1 MIRNVFSVLSG
12 RVIKIFL
19 LGMGLLLF
27 GTICAVLI
35 GVSVFLH
42 FSENLPQ
49 ISTLKDYRPPAV
61 TSVYS
66 DDGRVIAEFYRER
79 RIVTPLSQ
87 IPQMLI
93 RAFVAAED
101 SRFFQHEGVDFIS
114 IMRAAVKN
122 VEAGTVVQGG
132 STITQQ
138 VTKSFLLTPE
148 KSYERK
154 IREAILAWRID
165 QSFSK
170 EEILYLYLNQI
181 YLGHGAYGVAAGA
194 ENYFGKSLGELTLA
208 ECAML
213 AGLPQAPSEYSPY
226 RNMEKAKKRQE
237 YVLTRMVTEGYIT
250 QAEADQAMKQSLDIK
265 ARRNIFIEAAPYYTE
280 HVRRYVAE
288 KYGEDLLYTGGL
300 QIYTAANV
308 EMQEAARR
316 AVDRGLR
323 ELDRR
328 HSGYRGPDGH
338 LAPEERENYLKKLAE
353 EQKADSFR
361 KGEIL
366 KALVMETD
374 AEKGNA
380 LVNMGREKG
389 RMDVNAVRWTSSGE
403 KSKGFSAGDMIWV
416 KLREKAEDSG
426 LWKLAVE
433 QTPAA
438 QAALLCI
445 EAGTGHVKAMTGGR
459 DFRTSQF
466 NRAIQSRRQPGSA
479 FKPVIYAAA
488 LDKGYT
494 PATEIMDNVFVY
506 QDTSTEWRPQ
516 NYDRQLHG
524 PTLLRTAL
532 AKSRNLSTIQI
543 LDHIGVK
550 YAISYA
556 KKLGIKS
563 ELYPNLSIA
572 LGSSGV
578 SLLELTNAYAV
589 FANGGYL
596 IDPVFIT
603 KITDRDGNVIEET
616 AAARKKVIEES
627 TAYLMTSLMES
638 VIKEGTATNVR
649 AINRPAAGKTGTTNN
664 LNDAWFIGY
673 TPDYITG
680 TWVGY
685 DQERSLGNKET
696 GGRAASP
703 IWLDFMKKIHENIPV
718 RDFTVPSGVVFS
730 KIDAETGLLPV
741 PDSRKVIFECFKAG
755 TVPTRYSRRSDTVTE
770 KDQFFK
776 MDM

>member
-1 MIRNVFSVLSG
+1 MFKKMFSGFSPLL
-12 RVIKIFL
+12 KIFL
-19 LGMGLLLF
+19 LGTGLLFF
-27 GTICAVLI
+27 GIICAGLVL
-35 GVSVFLH
+35 VSVF
-42 FSENLPQ
+42 FQYSEDLPQ
-49 ISTLKDYRPPAV
+49 ISTLRDYRPPAI
-61 TSVYS
+61 TSVYA
-66 DDGRVIAEFYRER
+66 DDGRLIAEFYKER

-87 IPQMLI
+87 IPQILI
-93 RAFVAAED
+93 QAFVAAED
-101 SRFFQHEGVDFIS
+101 SRFFQHKGVDFIS
-114 IMRAAVKN
+114 IVRAAVKN
-122 VEAGTVVQGG
+122 MEAGTVVQGG

-154 IREAILAWRID
+154 IKEAILAWRID

-194 ENYFGKSLGELTLA
+194 ENYFGKSLGELNLA
-208 ECAML
+208 ECAIL

-226 RNMEKAKKRQE
+226 RNMEKARTRQE
-237 YVLTRMVTEGYIT
+237 YVLSRMVTEGYIT
-250 QAEADQAMKQSLDIK
+250 QAEANQALKTPLDIK
-265 ARRNIFIEAAPYYTE
+265 ARKNIFIEAAPYYTE
-280 HVRRYVAE
+280 HIRRYVAE
-288 KYGEDLLYTGGL
+288 KYGEEALYKGGL
-300 QIYTAANV
+300 QIYTAVNI
-308 EMQEAARR
+308 EMQETARR
-316 AVDRGLR
+316 AVDKGLR
-323 ELDRR
+323 DLDRR
-328 HSGYRGPDGH
+328 HSGYRGPDGNI
-338 LAPEERENYLKKLAE
+338 AEEEREKYLKKLSE
-353 EQKADSFR
+353 EQKPGSFR

-374 AEKGNA
+374 AEKGKA
-380 LVNMGREKG
+380 SVSMGMEKG
-389 RMDVNAVRWTSSGE
+389 MIDMHSVRWSKSGE
-403 KSKGFSAGDMIWV
+403 KIFSAGDMIWV
-416 KLREKAEDSG
+416 KLREKAEGTG
-426 LWKLAVE
+426 LWKVAVE

-445 EAGTGHVKAMTGGR
+445 ESGTGQVKAMIGGR

-494 PATEIMDNVFVY
+494 PATEIIDNVFVY
-506 QDTSTEWRPQ
+506 RDWRPQ
-516 NYDRQLHG
+516 NYDRKVYG

-543 LDHIGVK
+543 LDRIGVR
-550 YAISYA
+550 YAINYA

-572 LGSSGV
+572 LGASGV

-596 IDPVFIT
+596 IEPVFIT
-603 KITDRDGNVIEET
+603 KITDREGNIIEET
-616 AAARKKVIEES
+616 KPVRKKAVDAN

-638 VIKEGTATNVR
+638 VIKEGTATSVR
-649 AINRPAAGKTGTTNN
+649 SINRPAAGKTGTTNN
-664 LNDAWFIGY
+664 LHDAWFVGY

-685 DQERSLGNKET
+685 DQERSLGHKES
-696 GGRAASP
+696 GGRSASP
-703 IWLDFMKKIHENIPV
+703 IWLDFMKKIHEDIPV
-718 RDFTVPSGVVFS
+718 RDFAVPGGIVFS
-730 KIDAETGLLPV
+730 KIDADTGLLPV
-741 PDSRKVIFECFKAG
+741 PESRKVIFECFKAG
-755 TVPTRYSRRSDTVTE
+755 TVPKRYSSRSDAVTE

>member
-1 MIRNVFSVLSG
+1 MIGNVFSVLSG

-19 LGMGLLLF
+19 LGTGLLFF
-27 GTICAVLI
+27 GIICAGLVL
-35 GVSVFLH
+35 VSVFLH
-42 FSENLPQ
+42 FSEDLPQ
-49 ISTLKDYRPPAV
+49 ISTLKDYRPPSI
-61 TSVYS
+61 TSVYA
-66 DDGRVIAEFYRER
+66 DDGSLIAEFYKER
-79 RIVTPLSQ
+79 RIVAPLAQMPQ
-87 IPQMLI
+87 ILI
-93 RAFVAAED
+93 QAFVAAED
-101 SRFFQHEGVDFIS
+101 SRFFQHRGVDFVS
-114 IMRAAVKN
+114 IVRAAVKN
-122 VEAGTVVQGG
+122 AEAGTVVQGG

-165 QSFSK
+165 QTFSK

-194 ENYFGKSLGELTLA
+194 ENYFGKSLGELNLA

-226 RNMEKAKKRQE
+226 RNMEKARNRQE
-237 YVLTRMVTEGYIT
+237 YVLSRMITEGYIT
-250 QAEADQAMKQSLDIK
+250 QADADQALRQPLDIK
-265 ARRNIFIEAAPYYTE
+265 ARRNIFIESAPYYTE

-288 KYGEDLLYTGGL
+288 KYGEDILYSGGL
-300 QIYTAANV
+300 RIYTAVNI
-308 EMQEAARR
+308 EMQEAGRR
-316 AVDRGLR
+316 SVDRGLR

-338 LAPEERENYLKKLAE
+338 LASEEMEKYLKKLAE
-353 EQKADSFR
+353 EQKGDSFR

-366 KALVMETD
+366 RALVMETD

-380 LVNMGREKG
+380 LVSLGREKG
-389 RMDVNAVRWTSSGE
+389 RINMDTVRWNKSGE
-403 KSKGFSAGDMIWV
+403 KDKGFSAGDIIWV

-426 LWKLAVE
+426 LWKLTVE
-433 QTPAA
+433 QTPNA

-445 EAGTGHVKAMTGGR
+445 ESGTGYVKAMIGGR

-479 FKPVIYAAA
+479 FKPVIYSAA

-494 PATEIMDNVFVY
+494 PATEIMENVFVY
-506 QDTSTEWRPQ
+506 QDASMEWRPQ
-516 NYDRQLHG
+516 NYDRKLHG

-543 LDHIGVK
+543 LDRIGVR
-550 YAISYA
+550 YVISYA

-589 FANGGYL
+589 FANGGHL
-596 IDPVFIT
+596 IEPVFIT

-616 AAARKKVIEES
+616 APVRKKAIEES

-649 AINRPAAGKTGTTNN
+649 SINRPAAGKTGTTND
-664 LNDAWFIGY
+664 LHDAWFIGY
-673 TPDYITG
+673 TPEYIAG
-680 TWVGY
+680 IWVGY
-685 DQERSLGNKET
+685 DQERSLGHKES
-696 GGRAASP
+696 GGRSASP
-703 IWLDFMKKIHENIPV
+703 IWLDFMKKIHEDIPV
-718 RDFTVPSGVVFS
+718 RDFAVPRGVVFS

-741 PDSRKVIFECFKAG
+741 PDSRRVIFECFKAG